1 MTDATTTSRAQA
13 RSPHSSGPVIY
24 YVRHGLTDWNVEQRL
39 QGRNDLPLNEQG
51 RVQAMHCGRI
61 LRDLFERE
69 GRLPSDLAYVSSPLI
84 RARET
89 MELVRSA
96 LGLAPD
102 VYELDGR
109 LAEIA
114 FGEWEGLTYA
124 EVAARDGDVLA
135 ERESDKWHFM
145 PPAGESYAQLT
156 RRIAQ
161 WYAAVRTDTVVCA
174 HGGTARGLIAHVQVV
189 PTHDAPH
196 YPVEHGVVYVFTEN
210 RLARY
215 A

>member
-39 QGRNDLPLNEQG
+39 QGRHDIPLNEQG
-51 RVQAMHCGRI
+51 RVQALHSGRV
-61 LRDLFERE
+61 LRDLLERE
-69 GRLPSDLAYVSSPLI
+69 RRLPADLAYVSSPLI
-84 RARET
+84 RAQET
-89 MELVRSA
+89 MELLRLA
-96 LGLAPD
+96 LGLIPEH
-102 VYELDGR
+102 YEIDAR

-124 EVAARDGDVLA
+124 DVEARDRAVLA
-135 ERESDKWHFM
+135 ERESDKWQFM

-156 RRIAQ
+156 RRIAE
-161 WYAAVRTDTVVCA
+161 WYATLRADTVVCA
-174 HGGTARGLIAHVQVV
+174 HGGTARGLIAHVRVV